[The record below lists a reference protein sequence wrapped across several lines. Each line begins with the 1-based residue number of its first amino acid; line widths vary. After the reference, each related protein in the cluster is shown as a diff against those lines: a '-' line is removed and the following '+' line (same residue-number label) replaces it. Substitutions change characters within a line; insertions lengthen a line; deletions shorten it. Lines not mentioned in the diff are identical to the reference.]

1 MIFPMFSRPSVYF
14 GKRSVTTTF
23 IFPYSCF
30 AADVDAALLDH
41 ADRLL
46 DGVQADAD
54 VPGQPLFSIFF
65 SFFSFGSLSFWISFS
80 LWATVSPFFTMVS
93 STCFCS
99 SFGTLSNARA

>member
-1 MIFPMFSRPSVYF
+1 MSMPLFWIMPTACSMVFRPMRMFRVSP
-14 GKRSVTTTF
+14 
-23 IFPYSCF
+23 
-30 AADVDAALLDH
+30 
-41 ADRLL
+41 
-46 DGVQADAD
+46 
-54 VPGQPLFSIFF
+54 FSIFF